1 MAPPS
6 APTGCSGLMSQ
17 ATGCPSRPFG
27 GSSKVLPP
35 RAVYLEP
42 ERLGQGL
49 TDMYQASDRR
59 PDTPGADQ
67 NQVELALLAR
77 IAARDTQAMHELY
90 HLYHRR
96 LARFLMRL
104 TSRYDLAEE
113 VINDTFWVVWQ
124 HAADFRG
131 ASRVSTWILGI
142 AYRRGLKTLRYA
154 GPPAADIEVEAEAAA
169 EEPARQEELNEWL
182 DVALRRLPLEQ
193 RMVIELA
200 YHVGHS
206 CEEIA
211 SIMQCPVN
219 TVKTRMFHARRKLKT
234 LLTTLAGPD

>member
-1 MAPPS
+1 MISAEQDPKPS
-6 APTGCSGLMSQ
+6 SGCS
-17 ATGCPSRPFG
+17 T
-27 GSSKVLPP
+27 
-35 RAVYLEP
+35 E
-42 ERLGQGL
+42 ERE
-49 TDMYQASDRR
+49 R
-59 PDTPGADQ
+59 
-67 NQVELALLAR
+67 ALLVR
-77 IAARDTQAMHELY
+77 IARQDSAAMKELY
-90 HLYHRR
+90 LLYHRR

-113 VINDTFWVVWQ
+113 IINDTFWVVWQ
-124 HAADFRG
+124 HAGDFRG

-154 GPPAADIEVEAEAAA
+154 GPPPVDANIEAEAGSD
-169 EEPARQEELNEWL
+169 EPAQQEELNEWL

-193 RMVIELA
+193 RMAIELA

-234 LLTTLAGPD
+234 LLTALAGPTESERI

>member
-1 MAPPS
+1 MISAEQDPKPS
-6 APTGCSGLMSQ
+6 S
-17 ATGCPSRPFG
+17 
-27 GSSKVLPP
+27 GSST
-35 RAVYLEP
+35 E
-42 ERLGQGL
+42 ERE
-49 TDMYQASDRR
+49 R
-59 PDTPGADQ
+59 
-67 NQVELALLAR
+67 ALLAR
-77 IAARDTQAMHELY
+77 ISRQDSAAMKELY
-90 HLYHRR
+90 LLYHRR

-113 VINDTFWVVWQ
+113 IINDTFWVVWQ
-124 HAADFRG
+124 HAGDFRG

-154 GPPAADIEVEAEAAA
+154 GPPPADADIEAEAGSD
-169 EEPARQEELNEWL
+169 EPAQQEELSEWL

-193 RMVIELA
+193 RMAIELA

-234 LLTTLAGPD
+234 LLTALAGPTESERI